1 MCTLEV
7 PWMTNPLRG
16 AHPKITR
23 QSDRRITV
31 RRLRKRYFFWQ
42 NHQIFGIFR
51 KKKCGVVS
59 PVFSKNP
66 PLRKAR
72 KMEKMIVFGGVGF
85 LKKQVKTHHIFFSG
99 KSENFAISSKK
110 APLSEPPND
119 DSPVRLPRDFGMGPV
134 QGNRH
139 PRDLQNA
146 HFFHKN
152 QLFCPIRTR
161 IYVQNGQKPVFFSK
175 SGVGQRGVSTKK

>member
-1 MCTLEV
+1 MALFL
-7 PWMTNPLRG
+7 MKSRNFR
-16 AHPKITR
+16 
-23 QSDRRITV
+23 
-31 RRLRKRYFFWQ
+31 
-42 NHQIFGIFR
+42 IFR
-51 KKKCGVVS
+51 KKKCGAFS

-66 PLRKAR
+66 PLQTRSFFPFFWL
-72 KMEKMIVFGGVGF
+72 FGGVGF
-85 LKKQVKTHHIFFSG
+85 LKKQVKPHQIFFSE

-119 DSPVRLPRDFGMGPV
+119 DSPIRLPRNFGMDPA
-134 QGNRH
+134 QGIRH